1 VEKWYIAV
9 SHLKYLIYRYPVTI
23 LKSKDINQNN
33 AMRSKKITFPGA
45 FGDQL
50 AARIDLPDET
60 PRTFALFA
68 HCFTCS
74 KNLKPVKNISHK
86 LNERGIGVFRFDFT
100 GLGESEGDF
109 AETNFS
115 SNIEDLVEA
124 TTFMADQ
131 YQPPQILIGH
141 SLGGAAVLQAARR
154 IPASKAVATIAA
166 PAHPEHVKKNFGGQL
181 DVINAQGAAQVRLE
195 GRSFT
200 IKKQFI
206 DDLEAS
212 HMSQQ
217 IKELDRA
224 LMIFHSPID
233 NRVGIENAAE
243 IYDAAK
249 HPKSFVSLD
258 DADHLLMQEEDSTY
272 VAEVLASWAGRYF

>member
-1 VEKWYIAV
+1 
-9 SHLKYLIYRYPVTI
+9 
-23 LKSKDINQNN
+23 
-33 AMRSKKITFPGA
+33 MRSKKITFPGA

-50 AARIDLPDET
+50 SARVDLPDDS
-60 PRTFALFA
+60 PRTFAMFA

-74 KNLKPVKNISHK
+74 KNLKAVKNISQR

-109 AETNFS
+109 ADTNFS
-115 SNIEDLVEA
+115 SNIDDLIEA
-124 TTFMADQ
+124 ASYMSDQ
-131 YQPPQILIGH
+131 YQAPKILIGH
-141 SLGGAAVLQAARR
+141 SLGGAAVLQAAHR
-154 IPASKAVATIAA
+154 IPSSSAVATIGA

-181 DVINAQGAAQVRLE
+181 DVINAEGAATVRLE
-195 GRSFT
+195 GRDFT

-212 HMSQQ
+212 HMNQR
-217 IKELDRA
+217 IKELNRA

-243 IYDAAK
+243 IYRIAK

-258 DADHLLMQEEDSTY
+258 DADHLLMKEEDSTY